1 MVQPKGM
8 GEVEEKP
15 ARSYPVILTAGDR
28 GRARPVLGVN
38 KGLLELQGAPV
49 FTHVLASLEQ
59 SPWVEAI
66 YLVGPK
72 ERLTEALDRPGLP
85 FKGTKPVT
93 VLAQWENLYLNI
105 WNSFQQ
111 VLEDR
116 KSKDNSLVPE
126 DLTVL
131 IVPCDIPLLVPE
143 EVDEF
148 VRGCD
153 MEKYDYVVGISSER
167 TLSRYYPQK
176 HRRGIRLMC
185 FHVREGS
192 FRQNNLHMVRPMR
205 LGNRGYIQKIYDY
218 RLQREWGSIARLL
231 WEIFRAEEATLS
243 TATWYLML
251 HMAALLHGIP
261 KVPLYRL
268 PACCLPRDRLERS
281 VSRLLRTRFSTVET
295 GFGGAALDIDTPEHY
310 GVIKENFEAWIRMQR
325 EIIPPAPAQA

>member
-1 MVQPKGM
+1 MVSGSLRQVS
-8 GEVEEKP
+8 GESS
-15 ARSYPVILTAGDR
+15 RSYPVILTAGDR

-38 KGLLELQGAPV
+38 KGLLDLQGAPV
-49 FTHVLASLEQ
+49 FTHVMASLEQ
-59 SPWVEAI
+59 SPWVESI
-66 YLVGPK
+66 YLVGPR
-72 ERLTEALDRPGLP
+72 ERLMEALERPNIP
-85 FKGTKPVT
+85 FQGTKPVT
-93 VLAQWENLYLNI
+93 ILAQWENLYLNI
-105 WNSFQQ
+105 WNTFQK
-111 VLEDR
+111 LMEDKR
-116 KSKDNSLVPE
+116 GTTPSLLPE

-131 IVPCDIPLLVPE
+131 IVPCDIPLMVPE

-148 VRGCD
+148 VKGCD
-153 MEKYDYVVGISSER
+153 MERFDYVVGISSEQ

-218 RLQREWGSIARLL
+218 RLQREWGSILRLL

-251 HMAALLHGIP
+251 HMAAILHGIP

-268 PACCLPRDRLERS
+268 PAYCLPKDRLERS
-281 VSRLLRTRFSTVET
+281 VSRLLKTRFSTVET
-295 GFGGAALDIDTPEHY
+295 RFGGAALDIDTPEHY

-325 EIIPPAPAQA
+325 EMIPSGR